1 MMRLTYFILFFTVK
15 YSLRVF
21 YPRQKTINS
30 PKEFYGRTIY
40 VSNHAAS
47 FMDPL
52 VVASMRMPIVF
63 FMTRSDVFTPLSKP
77 LLWASHMLPIY
88 RQQDG
93 EDTKAKNE
101 EVFQKCSRILSFGR
115 NLLIFGEG
123 FTDDTFVRRLKPVKK
138 GAARI
143 GFKTLENINW
153 KKKIYIAAVGCN
165 YSLPNKMRSD
175 ILISTS
181 DKICLNDYREEYEQN
196 ANKVIT
202 DITKRIET
210 LMQEQITHVEK
221 MENTSL
227 HESIMIFTRR
237 GMNADNFDRKN
248 SLLSRWKYSRAL
260 AKWMNEQDVESNEEL
275 SKFKKDAESYFS
287 LLRRVKLEER
297 LLFWKINNPS
307 MSRMKELF
315 TMIALTPLAILGVI
329 HLGLPYI
336 IVKRFVEK
344 SFRRKVF
351 HGSVKL
357 IVGKIA
363 MGLLNIPVI
372 FLFHAY
378 VYPSWGLAFLYYF
391 MIGIFGLCAYVW
403 MLNFKDFKAKGIIA
417 KTDTSKFEKKR
428 AELIEKLKA
437 SVPEEFHPQ
446 M

>member
-1 MMRLTYFILFFTVK
+1 MRFTYLILFFTLK
-15 YSLRVF
+15 YSMRIF
-21 YPRQKTINS
+21 YPRIKKINS
-30 PKEFYGRTIY
+30 PKEFGGRTIY

-52 VVASMRMPIVF
+52 VVASLRMPIVF

-88 RQQDG
+88 RQHDG

-123 FTDDTFVRRLKPVKK
+123 FTDDIFVRRLKPVKK

-165 YSLPNKMRSD
+165 YSLPNKMRSGV
-175 ILISTS
+175 LLSTS
-181 DKICLNDYREEYEQN
+181 DKICLNDYREEYEKN
-196 ANKVIT
+196 PNRVIT
-202 DITKRIET
+202 YITKRIEA
-210 LMQEQITHVEK
+210 LMQEQITHIENLD
-221 MENTSL
+221 NTSL
-227 HESIMIFTRR
+227 HENIMILTRR

-248 SLLSRWKYSRAL
+248 SLLNRWKYSRSL
-260 AKWMNEQDVESNEEL
+260 AKWINKEDVESNEKLTE
-275 SKFKKDAESYFS
+275 FKKEAESYFS
-287 LLRRVKLEER
+287 LLKRFKLEER
-297 LLFWKINNPS
+297 LLFWKIQNPGVN
-307 MSRMKELF
+307 RMKEVL
-315 TMIALTPLAILGVI
+315 TMIALTPLAILGVL

-336 IVKRFVEK
+336 LVKRFVEK
-344 SFRRKVF
+344 SFKRKVF

-357 IVGKIA
+357 ILGQIV

-378 VYPSWGLAFLYYF
+378 VYPNWWLALLYYF

-403 MLNFKDFKAKGIIA
+403 ALNFKDFKAKGAVA
-417 KTDTSKFEKKR
+417 KMDTSKLAKKR
-428 AELIEKLKA
+428 AELVEKLKA
-437 SVPEEFHPQ
+437 AIPNEFHPQ
-446 M
+446 V

>member
-1 MMRLTYFILFFTVK
+1 MRLVYFILFFTLK
-15 YSLRVF
+15 YTLRVF
-21 YPRQKTINS
+21 YPRQKTVNS
-30 PKEFYGRTIY
+30 PKEFGGRTIY

-52 VVASMRMPIVF
+52 VVASMRNPIVF
-63 FMTRSDVFTPLSKP
+63 FMTRSDVFTPISKP

-123 FTDDTFVRRLKPVKK
+123 FTDDTFVRRLKPLKK
-138 GAARI
+138 GAVRI

-153 KKKIYIAAVGCN
+153 KKKIYVAGVGCN
-165 YSLPNKMRSD
+165 YSKPNKMRSD
-175 ILISTS
+175 LLVSTS
-181 DKICLNDYREEYEQN
+181 DKICLNDYREEYEEN
-196 ANKVIT
+196 PNKVIT
-202 DITKRIET
+202 DLTKKVET

-227 HESIMIFTRR
+227 HENIMILSRR
-237 GMNADNFDRKN
+237 GMNADSFDRKL
-248 SLLSRWKYSRAL
+248 SLLDRWNYSRAL
-260 AKWMNEQDVESNEEL
+260 AKWINQEDVESNEKL
-275 SKFKKDAESYFS
+275 TQFKKDAERYFS
-287 LLRRVKLEER
+287 LLKRFKLEER
-297 LLFWKINNPS
+297 LLFWKINNPKT
-307 MSRMKELF
+307 SRVKEVL
-315 TMIALTPLAILGVI
+315 TMIALTPFAIIGTL

-357 IVGKIA
+357 IVGKVA
-363 MGLLNIPVI
+363 MGFLNIPFI

-378 VYPSWGLAFLYYF
+378 IYPSWWLAILYYF

-403 MLNFKDFKAKGIIA
+403 MLNFKDFKVKGVVAKM
-417 KTDTSKFEKKR
+417 DTSKLAKKR
-428 AELIEKLKA
+428 SELVEKLKA
-437 SVPEEFHPQ
+437 AIPEEFHP
-446 M
+446 